1 MTTTP
6 TQAGEAP
13 RTLLAAAR
21 QGDEDAF
28 RGLVEPHR
36 GELHAHCYRML
47 GSVQDAEDA
56 LQDSLLRAW
65 RGLARFEER
74 SSLRNW
80 LFRIATN
87 TCLNVIERRPP
98 RHLPIGY
105 GKAGDP
111 FASEEVPLVESVWI
125 DPYPDAQLG
134 VADGFAAPAARYE
147 RRESLEL
154 AFVAALQLLPAG
166 QRAVLIMREVLGF
179 SAREVSEAL
188 DTSVASVNS
197 SLQRARKALAGQLPE
212 QSQQEAR
219 RALGEPELEGLV
231 RRYADAMERADID
244 AVVAMLTE
252 DATWSMPP
260 WSSWFDGPDAIFA
273 FLRDHA
279 LNGDTWRHVA
289 TSANGQAAVGCYIH
303 SAERQCYVPGV
314 IDVLTIRGDRIATV
328 TAFVTP
334 EIFPRFAL
342 PESVPLRG
350 DEAA

>member
-1 MTTTP
+1 MSTAP
-6 TQAGEAP
+6 THTAETQ

-21 QGDEDAF
+21 QGDEDAL
-28 RGLVEPHR
+28 RGLLEPYR

-47 GSVQDAEDA
+47 ASVQDAEDA

-65 RGLARFEER
+65 RGLPRFEER

-98 RHLPIGY
+98 RHLPIGF
-105 GKAGDP
+105 GQAGDP

-125 DPYPDAQLG
+125 DPYPDAQMG
-134 VADGFAAPAARYE
+134 VADGFAGPAARYE

-166 QRAVLIMREVLGF
+166 QRAALIMREVLGF

-197 SLQRARKALAGQLPE
+197 SLQRARKALAEQLPE
-212 QSQQEAR
+212 QSQLEAR
-219 RALGEPELEGLV
+219 RALGEKELQGLV

-260 WSSWFDGPDAIFA
+260 LPEWYAGHKAITGFLERGPM
-273 FLRDHA
+273 RRR
-279 LNGDTWRHVA
+279 WRHLA
-289 TSANGQAAVGCYIH
+289 THANGQLAVGCYMWDDD
-303 SAERQCYVPGV
+303 AGTYAAQV
-314 IDVLTIRGDRIATV
+314 IDVLTLRGDRIEAI
-328 TAFVTP
+328 TAFVDA
-334 EIFPRFAL
+334 ELFASFGL
-342 PESVPLRG
+342 PAKHPG
-350 DEAA
+350 

>member
-1 MTTTP
+1 MSFRGGAGLQSSRMTTTP

-98 RHLPIGY
+98 RHLPIGF

-188 DTSVASVNS
+188 DTSVPRST
-197 SLQRARKALAGQLPE
+197 ARCSAP
-212 QSQQEAR
+212 
-219 RALGEPELEGLV
+219 V
-231 RRYADAMERADID
+231 RRSPDSCPSRASRRP
-244 AVVAMLTE
+244 VARWASRSSRGSCG
-252 DATWSMPP
+252 ATPMRWSAPTSTP
-260 WSSWFDGPDAIFA
+260 SS
-273 FLRDHA
+273 R
-279 LNGDTWRHVA
+279 
-289 TSANGQAAVGCYIH
+289 C
-303 SAERQCYVPGV
+303 
-314 IDVLTIRGDRIATV
+314 
-328 TAFVTP
+328 
-334 EIFPRFAL
+334 
-342 PESVPLRG
+342 
-350 DEAA
+350 

>member
-1 MTTTP
+1 
-6 TQAGEAP
+6 
-13 RTLLAAAR
+13 
-21 QGDEDAF
+21 
-28 RGLVEPHR
+28 
-36 GELHAHCYRML
+36 
-47 GSVQDAEDA
+47 
-56 LQDSLLRAW
+56 
-65 RGLARFEER
+65 
-74 SSLRNW
+74 
-80 LFRIATN
+80 
-87 TCLNVIERRPP
+87 
-98 RHLPIGY
+98 
-105 GKAGDP
+105 
-111 FASEEVPLVESVWI
+111 
-125 DPYPDAQLG
+125 
-134 VADGFAAPAARYE
+134 
-147 RRESLEL
+147 
-154 AFVAALQLLPAG
+154 
-166 QRAVLIMREVLGF
+166 MREVLGF

-188 DTSVASVNS
+188 DTSIASVNS

-279 LNGDTWRHVA
+279 LNWDTWRHVA